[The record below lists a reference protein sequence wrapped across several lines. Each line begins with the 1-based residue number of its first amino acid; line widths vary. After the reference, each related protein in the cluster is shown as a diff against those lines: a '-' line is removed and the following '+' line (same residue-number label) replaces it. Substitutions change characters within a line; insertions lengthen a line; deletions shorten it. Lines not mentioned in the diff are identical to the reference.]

1 MATEDE
7 RKLFVAG
14 LPESITEEML
24 SELFAATGGSVVEVS
39 LPRDRTTGR
48 SRGFGF
54 VTLSNGEE
62 AAAARTAL
70 DGSIQGGRS
79 MSVRAFQAEA
89 LRRNDTREGAPRSPG
104 AERDRGGGDRT
115 LYVGNLPYDCTQQE
129 LEELFAQHRVGPIQR
144 VHLPAGPDGRLR
156 GYGFVTMATTE
167 ATQAAIEA
175 LRSADLRGRRLM
187 VNVAH
192 PRGERPERSN
202 LGPNEAPQRP
212 ARDAGVDPRGFGSSP
227 FPSDAPPPNFSEGDR
242 GAEGRRRAAERVDR
256 GDKKKKKKGRG
267 ERVIENTRRGREG
280 RIEWDDW
287 DKEK

>member
-24 SELFAATGGSVVEVS
+24 GDLFASTGGSVVEVS

-54 VTLSNGEE
+54 VTLSTGEE

-70 DGSIQGGRS
+70 DGSIQGGRAI
-79 MSVRAFQAEA
+79 SVRAFQAEA
-89 LRRNDTREGAPRSPG
+89 SRRSEAREGSPRPPG
-104 AERDRGGGDRT
+104 VERDRGGGDRT

-129 LEELFAQHRVGPIQR
+129 LEELFAQHEVGPIQR

-156 GYGFVTMATTE
+156 GYGFVTMANVE
-167 ATQAAIEA
+167 ATQAAIGA
-175 LRSADLRGRRLM
+175 LRSVDLRGRRLM

-192 PRGERPERSN
+192 PRGDRPERGN
-202 LGPNEAPQRP
+202 LGPNEATQRSV
-212 ARDAGVDPRGFGSSP
+212 RDGSLDPRGFVAST
-227 FPSDAPPPNFSEGDR
+227 FPSDAPPPDFAQGDR

-256 GDKKKKKKGRG
+256 GEKKKKKKGRG
-267 ERVIENTRRGREG
+267 ERDVANTRRGREG
-280 RIEWDDW
+280 HIEWDDW
-287 DKEK
+287 EKEK